1 VIPKALK
8 NGPTWVVATRLTT
21 QRWAAVMRTAGQL
34 PYMLAWGTSRDLATH
49 ADLDAALARVSPD
62 LLLLTSAES
71 LAFLDEK
78 PLPPLR
84 AACVG
89 PATAAVADSHGL
101 EVVALGHGG
110 IAQLMHELLLLRP
123 EPKRV
128 LWLRGREAR
137 PEGAALLRAS
147 GATVEELVT
156 YAVEPDVD
164 FQERVRAAPEPAG
177 VAVGSPRAV
186 DALVAALRGLAR
198 TLPERIPFL
207 LPGST
212 TGEYLAEV
220 GLGAH
225 PQLAVWGVVVDRKKP
240 R

>member
-1 VIPKALK
+1 MIPETLK
-8 NGPTWVVATRLTT
+8 SGPTWVVATRLTT
-21 QRWAAVMRTAGQL
+21 QRWAAVMRSAGQL
-34 PYMLAWGTSRDLATH
+34 PYMLPWGSSHDLATP
-49 ADLDAALARVSPD
+49 AELDLVVARFEPD
-62 LLLLTSAES
+62 MLLLTSAES
-71 LAFLDEK
+71 LSFLDEK

-89 PATAAVADSHGL
+89 PATAAVAFSHGL
-101 EVVALGHGG
+101 DVVALGHGG
-110 IAQLMHELLLLRP
+110 VVQLMHELLLLR
-123 EPKRV
+123 EKPKRV

-156 YAVEPDVD
+156 YAVEADPD
-164 FQERVRAAPEPAG
+164 FQERVGAAPEPVG

-186 DALVAALRGLAR
+186 DALVAALRGLPRA
-198 TLPERIPFL
+198 LPDRIPFL